1 MPACLPCVYYAC
13 TALTHATLHG
23 GTQVL
28 KFVKLLPVVG
38 PMFHASSFTL
48 FSPRVF
54 AFLVF
59 FLYITFVFTIGCM
72 AAFGSDMEVHRSF
85 FPSFLSVFSQ
95 QLGISLLDEMQS
107 QRYVLGG
114 VMWVMITILGTLV
127 LVNLFIAVISSVY
140 EDEHKKAVA
149 DWERDLDRRMAE
161 AARYRWEVKVA
172 RFAVGAASAARRGI
186 GRRAV
191 AAVRAACRRV
201 LWHCHSHRW
210 RQQQQLQTK
219 QPASEVEM
227 VTPGGGRTDGR
238 ADSSAR
244 QHTQL
249 VEEEHLQ
256 PAGGALIA
264 APDVEQ
270 QQKGRLLLPHTIRVY
285 DGHCDSDSAAESRR
299 LFVFDH
305 STVGTKKRQQR
316 RPMLGRMRSQKQ
328 RPSASVGTAEAL
340 ASAETAVMQSA
351 QAQVEPA
358 GFRVDQ
364 QQVSLQME
372 AVESSMG
379 KQSEQLKQLGG
390 LESRVAM
397 QIRSAEGKQSD
408 KLAVQIRSVE
418 SSVDKLE
425 GKQSEQLEGLESRMA
440 VHIKSVESR
449 MESRMSKQSEQ
460 LESRMSE
467 QSEQLSAVSAQLR
480 QVLDL
485 LAQGTPQPP
494 PLRQ

>member
-1 MPACLPCVYYAC
+1 VYYAC

-149 DWERDLDRRMAE
+149 DWQRDLDRRMAE
-161 AARYRWEVKVA
+161 AARCRWEVKVA

-227 VTPGGGRTDGR
+227 VTRVGGRTDGR

-285 DGHCDSDSAAESRR
+285 DGHCDSDSAAESRG

-305 STVGTKKRQQR
+305 SAVGAKQCQQQR

-328 RPSASVGTAEAL
+328 RPSARMSTAKAL
-340 ASAETAVMQSA
+340 TAAETAIVLSA
-351 QAQVEPA
+351 QAQAEPA
-358 GFRVDQ
+358 GFRVD

-379 KQSEQLKQLGG
+379 KQSEQLNKQLDG
-390 LESRVAM
+390 LESRVAK
-397 QIRSAEGKQSD
+397 QIRSAEGKQSE

-425 GKQSEQLEGLESRMA
+425 GKQSEQLEGLESRVASRVEMQ
-440 VHIKSVESR
+440 IKSVESR
-449 MESRMSKQSEQ
+449 MESRMSEQSEQ

-467 QSEQLSAVSAQLR
+467 QSEQLNAVSAQLR